1 MPDQEFRADTDALV
15 TYKGFD
21 AAFRCRNHQ
30 FEVGGS
36 YFHTGPVAAC
46 EAGFHACEYPL
57 DVFAYYPPGTSRY
70 AIVEQYG
77 HIGRHADDS
86 KIASA
91 GLTVHGEIG
100 IADLVSEAIAHVT
113 GRCDAAHTNHAT
125 GYRSA
130 SSATGYSSASSA
142 TGYSSASS
150 ATGHRSA
157 SSATGYSSASSA
169 TGYSSASSATGDRSA
184 SSATGDRSASSAT
197 GDSSA
202 SSATGDRS
210 ASSATGDRSA
220 SSATGDRSA
229 SLCTGAFSASEIR
242 AAGDGRAL
250 HAVAIA
256 TGYQSKARA
265 PAGSALC
272 LVHRDSEGTIVA
284 IRAAKVGDAGIQPD
298 TWYRLSATGELEE
311 VAD

>member
-21 AAFRCRNHQ
+21 AAFRCRGHQ

-36 YFHTGPVAAC
+36 YIHTGPVAAC

-70 AIVEQYG
+70 ALVEQYG

-125 GYRSA
+125 GYKSA
-130 SSATGYSSASSA
+130 SSATG
-142 TGYSSASS
+142 
-150 ATGHRSA
+150 
-157 SSATGYSSASSA
+157 
-169 TGYSSASSATGDRSA
+169 
-184 SSATGDRSASSAT
+184 
-197 GDSSA
+197 
-202 SSATGDRS
+202 
-210 ASSATGDRSA
+210 
-220 SSATGDRSA
+220 
-229 SLCTGAFSASEIR
+229 
-242 AAGDGRAL
+242 
-250 HAVAIA
+250 
-256 TGYQSKARA
+256 
-265 PAGSALC
+265 
-272 LVHRDSEGTIVA
+272 
-284 IRAAKVGDAGIQPD
+284 
-298 TWYRLSATGELEE
+298 
-311 VAD
+311 

>member
-57 DVFAYYPPGTSRY
+57 DVFSYYPPGSNRY
-70 AIVEQYG
+70 ALVEQYG

-125 GYRSA
+125 G
-130 SSATGYSSASSA
+130 
-142 TGYSSASS
+142 
-150 ATGHRSA
+150 
-157 SSATGYSSASSA
+157 
-169 TGYSSASSATGDRSA
+169 DRSA
-184 SSATGDRSASSAT
+184 SSATGDISASSATGDSSASSATGDSSASSATGYKSASSATGDSSASSAT

-210 ASSATGDRSA
+210 ASSATGCSSASSATGDNSA

>member
-21 AAFRCRNHQ
+21 AAFRCRGHQ
-30 FEVGGS
+30 FEVGSS
-36 YFHTGPVAAC
+36 YIHTGPVAAC

-100 IADLVSEAIAHVT
+100 IADLVADAIAYVLAH
-113 GRCDAAHTNHAT
+113 CDPVKPCHAT
-125 GYRSA
+125 GD
-130 SSATGYSSASSA
+130 
-142 TGYSSASS
+142 
-150 ATGHRSA
+150 
-157 SSATGYSSASSA
+157 
-169 TGYSSASSATGDRSA
+169 SSASSATGDRSA

-197 GDSSA
+197 GYSSASSATGDSSA
-202 SSATGDRS
+202 SSATGDSSASSATGYRSASSATGYRS

-242 AAGDGRAL
+242 SAGDGRAL

-265 PAGSALC
+265 PTGSALC
-272 LVHRDSEGTIVA
+272 LVHRDRKGTLVA
-284 IRAAKVGDAGIQPD
+284 IRAVKVGEAGTRPD
-298 TWYRLSATGELEE
+298 TWYCLSATGEFEE
-311 VAD
+311 VSA

>member
-125 GYRSA
+125 GDRSA
-130 SSATGYSSASSA
+130 SSATGDISASSATGDSSASSA
-142 TGYSSASS
+142 TGYK
-150 ATGHRSA
+150 
-157 SSATGYSSASSA
+157 SASSA
-169 TGYSSASSATGDRSA
+169 TGYSSASSATGDNSASSATGYNSA
-184 SSATGDRSASSAT
+184 SSATGDNSASSATGYNSASSAT
-197 GDSSA
+197 GDN
-202 SSATGDRS
+202 
-210 ASSATGDRSA
+210 SA

>member
-57 DVFAYYPPGTSRY
+57 DVFSYYPPGSNRY
-70 AIVEQYG
+70 ALVEQYG

-125 GYRSA
+125 GDSSASSATGDSSA

-142 TGYSSASS
+142 TGYS
-150 ATGHRSA
+150 
-157 SSATGYSSASSA
+157 
-169 TGYSSASSATGDRSA
+169 
-184 SSATGDRSASSAT
+184 
-197 GDSSA
+197 
-202 SSATGDRS
+202 
-210 ASSATGDRSA
+210 SA

>member
-36 YFHTGPVAAC
+36 YFHADPVAAC

-91 GLTVHGEIG
+91 GLTVHSEIG

-113 GRCDAAHTNHAT
+113 GRCGAAHTNHAT
-125 GYRSA
+125 GDRSA

-142 TGYSSASS
+142 TGD
-150 ATGHRSA
+150 R
-157 SSATGYSSASSA
+157 SASSA

-197 GDSSA
+197 GDRSASSATGYSSASSATGYSSASSATGYSSA
-202 SSATGDRS
+202 SSATGDS
-210 ASSATGDRSA
+210 
-220 SSATGDRSA
+220 SA
-229 SLCTGAFSASEIR
+229 SLCTGEYSSSEIR
-242 AAGDGRAL
+242 PANDGRAL

-265 PAGSALC
+265 PTGSALC
-272 LVHRDSEGTIVA
+272 LVHRNSKGIIVA

-298 TWYRLSATGELEE
+298 TWYCLSATGEFEE
-311 VAD
+311 VAA